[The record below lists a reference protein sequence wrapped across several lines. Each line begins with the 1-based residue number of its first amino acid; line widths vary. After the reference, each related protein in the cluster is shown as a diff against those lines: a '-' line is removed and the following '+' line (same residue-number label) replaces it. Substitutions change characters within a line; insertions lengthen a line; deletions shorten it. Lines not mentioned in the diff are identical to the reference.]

1 MLNALLEEMIGVTSD
16 GGVTQMMTASGCR
29 PLVVGHAAVAA
40 VMTSALTQ
48 WGASPP

>member
-16 GGVTQMMTASGCR
+16 GGVTQMMTASCR